1 MYFIANLS
9 ANWYTLYILWM
20 STEGSIIGNDGSNDS
35 ETNGDF
41 NDSNSGL
48 RIDSFSGLR
57 IDSFSGLLIDS
68 FSELLIDSFSG
79 LLIDSFSGGVIGL
92 LPISITDVT
101 SGRVSCIFT
110 FFFGTFL
117 LVGFFDVIDFVDFVV
132 VSCSIV

>member
-20 STEGSIIGNDGSNDS
+20 STEGSTIGNDGSNEGSKDSDS

-57 IDSFSGLLIDS
+57 
-68 FSELLIDSFSG
+68 IDSFSG

-117 LVGFFDVIDFVDFVV
+117 LVGFVDFVDFVV

>member
-48 RIDSFSGLR
+48 R
-57 IDSFSGLLIDS
+57 
-68 FSELLIDSFSG
+68 IDSFSG